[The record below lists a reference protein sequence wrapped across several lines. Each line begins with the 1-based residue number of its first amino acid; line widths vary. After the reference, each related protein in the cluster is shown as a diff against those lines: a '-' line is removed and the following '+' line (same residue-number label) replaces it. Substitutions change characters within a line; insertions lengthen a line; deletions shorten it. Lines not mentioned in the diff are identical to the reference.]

1 MEEVK
6 LDAQIQNSKLPI
18 EKKDNDETSNKIEKI
33 LMDNLSCEMYHF
45 ILNVFYSPHFTLKFV
60 YIFFIL
66 LGFGLSSYMTISLL
80 LTYLEYNVNTLTR
93 SVNEVPSIYPKI
105 TICNVNL
112 YTTKYA
118 YDYLMSLNLTLNQI
132 ENLITSGDLTNAIFV
147 YSTNNRN
154 VAARIQA
161 LSDEEKQSFSHTLNQ
176 TLLSCMFNF
185 QPCTANDFKW
195 EWDRLYGNC
204 FSFNSGLNAT
214 GETSVPLKESYQS
227 GNTFGLTIS
236 FYTNFYEKLMFY
248 NSIYNGHGL
257 VVRIENV
264 SHVIDY
270 SNDGIFI
277 PSGSHTYLALNREF
291 KTSLPKPYSE
301 CEDLNSNDFSSDL
314 YKLIFYSK
322 YEYTQQF
329 CLQQCL
335 QELMI
340 QTCNCS
346 NTALASIRNVSGCS
360 STTQINCILK
370 KAYYGIY
377 LKNNYVVR
385 VCLPQCPLEC
395 NSTKITFTPSSYQ
408 LIPYTYRNLLKGKSF
423 LSLDFLN
430 RSLDDDS
437 VILKSVAKLSIFY
450 ESLSYTISIE
460 SPQMDIVSLVSQIGG
475 NLGLFMGV
483 CLFSLGE
490 MVITLIELILCKWPV
505 NKKIMSFN
513 VKTYPSN

>member
-1 MEEVK
+1 MEEVN
-6 LDAQIQNSKLPI
+6 LDAQSQNSKI
-18 EKKDNDETSNKIEKI
+18 TSEKKVNDEAANKIEKI

-45 ILNVFYSPHFTLKFV
+45 LLSVYYSPHFTLKFV
-60 YIFFIL
+60 YVFFIL
-66 LGFGLSSYMTISLL
+66 LGFGLSSYMTISLI

-93 SVNEVPSIYPKI
+93 SVNEVPSIFPKV

-118 YDYLMSLNLTLNQI
+118 YDYLTSLNLTLTQI
-132 ENLITSGDLTNAIFV
+132 ESLINSGDLTNAIFV

-154 VAARIQA
+154 VAARIQQE
-161 LSDEEKQSFSHTLNQ
+161 LSDEEKQAFSHTLNQ

-195 EWDRLYGNC
+195 EWDRMYGNC

-248 NSIYNGHGL
+248 NSIYNGYGL

-270 SNDGIFI
+270 ANDGIFI
-277 PSGSHTYLALNREF
+277 PSGLHTYLALNREF

-301 CEDLNSNDFSSDL
+301 CDNLNSNDFNTDL
-314 YKLIFYSK
+314 YKLILYSK

-340 QTCNCS
+340 NTCNCS
-346 NTALASIRNVSGCS
+346 NTALASIRNVSGCAS
-360 STTQINCILK
+360 MSQINCILK
-370 KAYYGIY
+370 KAFYGIY

-395 NSTKITFTPSSYQ
+395 NSTKITYTPSSFQ
-408 LIPYTYRNLLKGKSF
+408 LIPYTYMNLLREKS
-423 LSLDFLN
+423 LLRSDFLN

-450 ESLSYTISIE
+450 DSLSYTISIE

-490 MVITLIELILCKWPV
+490 MVITLIELILYKCAA
-505 NKKIMSFN
+505 NKKIITIVFFG
-513 VKTYPSN
+513 